1 MSRPRVLHVI
11 TAYNGRAFVPRAI
24 RSARRMDQS
33 TAEVDVLILDDK
45 SPEPGWSEDLE
56 KICEQEGALYYC
68 TPRNLGIPRNCNL
81 GLLAAVK
88 NGYDFVTINNS
99 DVIFPA
105 NLMNVMVPACQ
116 QPGVGS
122 VTAWSNNVSVFT
134 LPNDDPDR
142 HLADQETVDHI
153 SASLQK
159 EFGDKLI
166 DTPAGISFCIMMS
179 TDVIRAVGV
188 NDPIFG
194 RGYCEETDWSLRSLD
209 YGYRICL
216 TPSAFVYHMGRGSNI
231 SAGLVSGA
239 HTTVPENE
247 DIIDMRYPE
256 FRTQVRTFE
265 LETELWDVRDRAIHV
280 LIENAAAEH
289 GYTIEMGWTGD
300 HGDTHSA
307 EGVEVKVLTDT
318 DQPIVTVSYKGF
330 TQRFDLGTM
339 DVVETFTERFKR
351 APRLINGEDGAVA
364 LEAIAEGSSSVS
376 SPYPA
381 TVWRV

>member
-33 TAEVDVLILDDK
+33 TATVDVLILDDK
-45 SPEPGWSEDLE
+45 SPEPGWSDDLE
-56 KICEQEGALYYC
+56 KICEKEGALYYC

-99 DVIFPA
+99 DVIFPE
-105 NLMNVMVPACQ
+105 NLINVMVPACQ

-142 HLADQETVDHI
+142 HLANQEVVDTI
-153 SASLQK
+153 SDLLHQQ
-159 EFGDKLI
+159 FGDKLI

-179 TDVIRAVGV
+179 TDVIRTVGI

-247 DIIDMRYPE
+247 DIIDMRYPK
-256 FRTQVRTFE
+256 FRRQVRTFE
-265 LETELWDVRDRAIHV
+265 EETELWSVRDQAINT
-280 LIENAAAEH
+280 LIENAAKIH
-289 GYTIEMGWTGD
+289 GYTVEMGWSGNAKD
-300 HGDTHSA
+300 EESP
-307 EGVEVKVLTDT
+307 EGVNVKVITDN
-318 DQPIVTVSYKGF
+318 DQPTVTVSYKGF
-330 TQRFDLGTM
+330 TQKYDLGDI
-339 DVVETFTERFKR
+339 DVIETFTKRFKQ
-351 APRLINGEDGAVA
+351 APRLINGEDGEAA
-364 LEAIAEGSSSVS
+364 LKAIAEGTASFA
-376 SPYPA
+376 SPYPT
-381 TVWRV
+381 TVWRI